1 MQPHEYLPESEFG
14 SARWRKAQA
23 SEPQQGCVEF
33 ALVGDVIGLRDSK
46 VADGPILQFNRA
58 EIAAMLDGVRNGE
71 FDDLG

>member
-1 MQPHEYLPESEFG
+1 MQPSEYLPVSEFR
-14 SARWRKAQA
+14 SVQWRKAQA
-23 SEPQQGCVEF
+23 SEPQQSCVEF
-33 ALVGDVIGLRDSK
+33 ALVGEVIGVRDSK